1 MDLMRIRSTST
12 LRATHGTST
21 GAELASRAHGGA
33 STVSLDGLAP
43 AHHLD
48 RARLARNPTATV
60 RLLTLA
66 APPPARAAA
75 PPPAQP
81 HGQPARGGCQ
91 PPAAGCIVSGSHTPQ
106 RHYRPLGGQ

>member
-1 MDLMRIRSTST
+1 MRIRAASTT
-12 LRATHGTST
+12 RATHGTST
-21 GAELASRAHGGA
+21 GAEPASQAHGGA
-33 STVSLDGLAP
+33 STVSLDGLPP

-66 APPPARAAA
+66 PPPPAHAAA

-81 HGQPARGGCQ
+81 HGQPAKGGYQ
-91 PPAAGCIVSGSHTPQ
+91 PPAAGCIVSGPHTLQ
-106 RHYRPLGGQ
+106 RHYRPLDGQ

>member
-1 MDLMRIRSTST
+1 MRIRAASTT
-12 LRATHGTST
+12 RATHGTST
-21 GAELASRAHGGA
+21 GAEPASQAHGGA
-33 STVSLDGLAP
+33 STVSLDGLPP

-66 APPPARAAA
+66 PPPPAHAAA

-81 HGQPARGGCQ
+81 GYQ
-91 PPAAGCIVSGSHTPQ
+91 PPAAGCIVSGPHTLQ
-106 RHYRPLGGQ
+106 RHYRPLDGQ